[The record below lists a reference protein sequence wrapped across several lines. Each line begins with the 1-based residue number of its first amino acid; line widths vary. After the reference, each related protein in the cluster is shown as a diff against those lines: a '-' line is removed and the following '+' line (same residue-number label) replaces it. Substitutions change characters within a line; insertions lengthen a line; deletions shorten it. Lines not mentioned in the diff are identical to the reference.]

1 MHIAGSGIGNVLR
14 GSTFLLLRDGL
25 NYVRQIFDR
34 SGPHLMVRVIDIVVN
49 PSLDF
54 FVNVHLLLDTVL
66 KLLKVGKRRVGTIIG
81 SDNTRNTEVVM
92 CSELNNVFAIA
103 VAIVI
108 VIVPLFYVTVLAM
121 RQRRRNVSIGV
132 RKSTMEANR
141 FDILN
146 GGVEPVVVLVLI
158 SVVVMM
164 MVVVVAICR
173 GVQMVRVRIG
183 RVTMCNKGGVREM
196 RRLRCTY

>member
-1 MHIAGSGIGNVLR
+1 MHIAGSGISNVLR
-14 GSTFLLLRDGL
+14 SSTFLLFRDGL

-34 SGPHLMVRVIDIVVN
+34 SGTHLVVRMIHIEVDSFLN
-49 PSLDF
+49 F
-54 FVNVHLLLDTVL
+54 FVNVHLLLDAVL

-81 SDNTRNTEVVM
+81 SDNARNTEVM
-92 CSELNNVFAIA
+92 CNELNVFAIGVA
-103 VAIVI
+103 V
-108 VIVPLFYVTVLAM
+108 VIVPLFYVIVLAM

-132 RKSTMEANR
+132 RKSTMEANG

-158 SVVVMM
+158 GVVVMM

-173 GVQMVRVRIG
+173 GVQMVSVRIG

-196 RRLRCTY
+196 RRLGCT